1 MSDASA
7 ELLVERVGRVAVLTL
22 RRPAFGNRLTQAL
35 LEHLTGAL
43 EAARRDREVAG
54 CVLTGSGE
62 VFCLGG
68 DYDGA
73 GDKTAGRMEFGRAH
87 LELFAAMARLGKPL
101 VAAVNGDAHAGGF
114 AVVTACDLAVVAD
127 GATLGLPEAARGL
140 FPFLALAVV
149 ADTLPRKL
157 FFEIVYQCRLLT
169 AQEACDLHLA
179 NETVARENVVPRAIE
194 MAERAASGNPD
205 ILMLGRDLY
214 HATRGMT
221 PLQAL
226 DQARFALGVALS
238 AKAERL
244 KDELK
249 SG

>member
-1 MSDASA
+1 MSSASA
-7 ELLVERVGRVAVLTL
+7 ELLIERVGRVAVLTL
-22 RRPAFGNRLTQAL
+22 QRPAFGNRLTQAL
-35 LEHLTGAL
+35 LEEFTTAL
-43 EAARRDREVAG
+43 EAARRDHDVAG

-62 VFCLGG
+62 MFCLGG

-87 LELFAAMARLGKPL
+87 IELFDAMARLGKPL

-114 AVVTACDLAVVAD
+114 AVVTACDLAVVAE

-149 ADTLPRKL
+149 ADALPKKL
-157 FFEIVYQCRLLT
+157 FFDIVYQCRLLT
-169 AQEACDLHLA
+169 AQEARDLHLV
-179 NETVARENVVPRAIE
+179 NEIVPRENVVARAVE
-194 MAERAASGNPD
+194 MVERAASGNPD

-221 PLQAL
+221 PSQAL

-238 AKAERL
+238 AKGE
-244 KDELK
+244 K
-249 SG
+249 